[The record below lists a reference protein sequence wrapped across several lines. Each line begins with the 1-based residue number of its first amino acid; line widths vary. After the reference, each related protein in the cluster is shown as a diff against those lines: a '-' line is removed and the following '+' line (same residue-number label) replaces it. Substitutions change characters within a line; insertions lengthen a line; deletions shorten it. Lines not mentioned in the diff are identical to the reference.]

1 MKINKSVIVQPQ
13 VREWWLRTQHPDAP
27 ELVKSWVDFR
37 AWIDKDISKIGNEV
51 KSQKILSNVRS
62 ILERVMDQIAKT
74 IQKVPDAPKCSGT
87 L

>member
-27 ELVKSWVDFR
+27 ELVKPWVDFG

-51 KSQKILSNVRS
+51 KSQKILSNVQS
-62 ILERVMDQIAKT
+62 ILERTRVFRSIWNLLELSWRFD
-74 IQKVPDAPKCSGT
+74 P
-87 L
+87 